1 MNGNW
6 DKYVGKIETLG
17 LVSGDDPEANY
28 VQIPMSTTQWGDGF
42 SKDDYKALVKKM
54 FDGTIKVS
62 NDISKEPATTAATV
76 DYQGNIK

>member
-1 MNGNW
+1 MN
-6 DKYVGKIETLG
+6 
-17 LVSGDDPEANY
+17 S
-28 VQIPMSTTQWGDGF
+28 TQWGDGF

-62 NDISKEPATTAATV
+62 NDISKEPATTAAKV